1 MVKHGLPGATSGNK
15 LIDPS
20 IVAFHRKVTR
30 IMTEERYTRW
40 HAFTCA
46 RCGDKTAY
54 PAISAIIA
62 YRLSII
68 ENIRCVQYNDTYTL
82 TMNDTIFLSSDFLSL
97 LIREKLKK
105 EEISKNSEYFFL
117 FFFPFRLTRAISI
130 RIEYRSRN
138 LNKFALI
145 AERIDR

>member
-68 ENIRCVQYNDTYTL
+68 ENIRWVQYIYFDNGRY
-82 TMNDTIFLSSDFLSL
+82 NFSFLGFSFSTDS
-97 LIREKLKK
+97 
-105 EEISKNSEYFFL
+105 
-117 FFFPFRLTRAISI
+117 
-130 RIEYRSRN
+130 
-138 LNKFALI
+138 
-145 AERIDR
+145 

>member
-68 ENIRCVQYNDTYTL
+68 ENIRCVQYNDIYTL
-82 TMNDTIFLSSDFLSL
+82 TMNDTIFLSSNFLSL

-105 EEISKNSEYFFL
+105 KKYRRILNIS
-117 FFFPFRLTRAISI
+117 FFFFFSISVDSCNFDKNRISFSKSKQICLNCRA
-130 RIEYRSRN
+130 N
-138 LNKFALI
+138 
-145 AERIDR
+145 

>member
-1 MVKHGLPGATSGNK
+1 M
-15 LIDPS
+15 D
-20 IVAFHRKVTR
+20 
-30 IMTEERYTRW
+30 
-40 HAFTCA
+40 
-46 RCGDKTAY
+46 
-54 PAISAIIA
+54 
-62 YRLSII
+62 
-68 ENIRCVQYNDTYTL
+68 
-82 TMNDTIFLSSDFLSL
+82 DTIFLSSDFLSL

>member
-1 MVKHGLPGATSGNK
+1 MKHGLPGATFGNK

-68 ENIRCVQYNDTYTL
+68 ENIRCVQYTYTL
-82 TMNDTIFLSSDFLSL
+82 TMDDTIFLSSDFLSL

-105 EEISKNSEYFFL
+105 KKYRRILNISFF

>member
-1 MVKHGLPGATSGNK
+1 MKHGLPAATSGNK

>member
-1 MVKHGLPGATSGNK
+1 M
-15 LIDPS
+15 D
-20 IVAFHRKVTR
+20 
-30 IMTEERYTRW
+30 
-40 HAFTCA
+40 
-46 RCGDKTAY
+46 
-54 PAISAIIA
+54 
-62 YRLSII
+62 
-68 ENIRCVQYNDTYTL
+68 
-82 TMNDTIFLSSDFLSL
+82 DTIFLSSDFLSL

-105 EEISKNSEYFFL
+105 EEISKNSEYLFL

>member
-1 MVKHGLPGATSGNK
+1 MKHGLPAATSGNK

-82 TMNDTIFLSSDFLSL
+82 TMNDTIFLSSNFLSL

-105 EEISKNSEYFFL
+105 KKYRRILNISFF